1 MRTRLALLAPLLS
14 ALVALSVAAQP
25 PKPVAAIEPLA
36 VDPLPVV
43 PKSSGAFVTLKVS
56 DLLAQP
62 DLKAA
67 LAQFVK
73 HPDALA
79 GVTELLGVSPLEL
92 DRVTLFW
99 PQSTMTNPDDAMVV
113 VTTKEPYNE
122 VRVLKALRAQPVFD
136 ADRGHGRGHRH
147 GGFGTGA
154 APKASVKVAEPDIK
168 SIPEPSVKAPEPD
181 LTRPKEQKEDS
192 CAPAADTPGDPLFY
206 EVDRG
211 PFEALFLVDDRTMLF
226 IPHSSEFAGMA
237 LLAATLKKNATGPLA
252 EAIAEAG
259 KHAFAAGVNLAPL
272 FRLME
277 RTPPELAP
285 YTALFAAR
293 TAVVTGDLLG
303 GAKLKLTLTFED
315 AAKAKRAA
323 PVLEEGFAVVA
334 EKLGAA
340 AIDWKDSNRPS
351 EKGLAPLGT
360 LLAGALKKASVK
372 AADATVVAHL
382 EMDAGPAAA
391 KALTDLVVAVQSRK
405 KMEART
411 HNLKQIGLALHNY
424 HDTFNRLPANVYGPN
439 GEMLLSWRVQ
449 ILPFLEE
456 DNLYKQFKMDEAWDG
471 PTNKALIE
479 RMPKVYQAPDREAVK
494 GQTYYQGFISPSAKK
509 PQPKGVFGNA
519 WLREGDK
526 NGISLVGIPDGTSN
540 TLAVVEARS
549 GVIWS
554 KPDDLPFG
562 GAVPALGE
570 KGADRAPALRF
581 DGSTMLF
588 PNGLTAEQFWPY
600 VTTNGGEVTVD
611 PDDRPRGGGRGRAD
625 LPPDAPPTTATQPAT
640 KGSPK

>member
-14 ALVALSVAAQP
+14 AFVALSVTAQP
-25 PKPVAAIEPLA
+25 PKPVAEIRPQPA
-36 VDPLPVV
+36 DPLPVV
-43 PKSSGAFVTLKVS
+43 PKTAGAFVTLKVS
-56 DLLAQP
+56 DVLAQP

-67 LAQFVK
+67 LAPFAKQ
-73 HPDALA
+73 PDALA
-79 GVTELLGVSPLEL
+79 GMTELLGVSPLEL

-99 PQSTMTNPDDAMVV
+99 PQSTMTDPIDAMVV

-122 VRVLKALRAQPVFD
+122 VRVLKALHAQPVFD
-136 ADRGHGRGHRH
+136 ADRGRGHRH
-147 GGFGTGA
+147 GGFGAGA
-154 APKASVKVAEPDIK
+154 AAPRASVKVAEPDIK
-168 SIPEPSVKAPEPD
+168 SIPEPPPAKGPEPD
-181 LTRPKEQKEDS
+181 LTRPKEDA
-192 CAPAADTPGDPLFY
+192 CAPAADAPGDPLFY

-211 PFEALFLVDDRTMLF
+211 PFAALFLVDDRTLLF
-226 IPHSSEFAGMA
+226 IPQSAEFAGMA

-252 EAIAEAG
+252 DAISEAS
-259 KHAFAAGVNLAPL
+259 KHTFAAGINLAPL

-293 TAVVTGDLLG
+293 TAVVTGDLAT
-303 GAKLKLTLTFED
+303 GAKLKLTLTFDD

-323 PVLEEGFAVVA
+323 PVLEEGFAAVA

-340 AIDWKDSNRPS
+340 AVDWKDSNRPS
-351 EKGLAPLGT
+351 EKGLAPFGA

-372 AADATVVAHL
+372 ASDATVVANL

-391 KALTDLVVAVQSRK
+391 KAVGDLITAVQSRK

-411 HNLKQIGLALHNY
+411 NNLKQIGLALHSY
-424 HDTFNRLPANVYGPN
+424 HDAIGRFPANVYGPN

-449 ILPFLEE
+449 ILPYLEE
-456 DNLYKQFKMDEAWDG
+456 DNLFKQFKLDEAWDG

-479 RMPKVYQAPDREAVK
+479 RMPKVYQAPDREVVK
-494 GQTYYQGFISPSAKK
+494 GQTYYQGFIGPDARK

-519 WLREGDK
+519 WLQGGLK
-526 NGISLVGIPDGTSN
+526 NGIAMTSIADGTSN
-540 TLAVVEARS
+540 TLAVVEARN
-549 GVIWS
+549 GIIWS

-600 VTTNGGEVTVD
+600 VTVNGGEVTAD

-625 LPPDAPPTTATQPAT
+625 LPPVNPPTATR
-640 KGSPK
+640 PK